1 MYSLKLMPILSFLML
16 AIACGGGETIVPP
29 APSATAVQ
37 SIEPTAEV
45 VVPPTTEFR
54 VVRADKGADGR
65 YNAGLDHQEQGRLE
79 EAIAEYDE
87 AIKLNPEF
95 AAALKNRGVA
105 YGELGQV
112 GRAIQDYQPV
122 ISLNSEDAVAYINL
136 GLLFH

>member
-1 MYSLKLMPILSFLML
+1 MV
-16 AIACGGGETIVPP
+16 G
-29 APSATAVQ
+29 
-37 SIEPTAEV
+37 
-45 VVPPTTEFR
+45 
-54 VVRADKGADGR
+54 ADKGVDGR

-95 AAALKNRGVA
+95 AAAFKNRGVV

-112 GRAIQDYQPV
+112 GRAIQDYQTA

-136 GLLFH
+136 GLLFHQIG

>member
-1 MYSLKLMPILSFLML
+1 M
-16 AIACGGGETIVPP
+16 
-29 APSATAVQ
+29 
-37 SIEPTAEV
+37 
-45 VVPPTTEFR
+45 
-54 VVRADKGADGR
+54 VRADKGADGR

-112 GRAIQDYQPV
+112 GRAIQDYQTV
-122 ISLNSEDAVAYINL
+122 ISLNSEDVVAYTNL
-136 GLLFH
+136 GLLFHQIGQP

>member
-1 MYSLKLMPILSFLML
+1 M
-16 AIACGGGETIVPP
+16 
-29 APSATAVQ
+29 
-37 SIEPTAEV
+37 
-45 VVPPTTEFR
+45 VPPTTEFR
-54 VVRADKGADGR
+54 VVRANKGADGR
-65 YNAGLDHQEQGRLE
+65 YNTGLDHQEQGRLE